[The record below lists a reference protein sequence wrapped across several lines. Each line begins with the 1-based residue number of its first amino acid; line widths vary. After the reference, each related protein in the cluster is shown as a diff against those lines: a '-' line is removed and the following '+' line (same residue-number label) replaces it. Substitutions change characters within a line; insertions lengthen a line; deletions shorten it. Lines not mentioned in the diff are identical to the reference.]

1 MNAEL
6 PIDTLL
12 PSDLRTEL
20 CITGLTVESDPSLL
34 TFRIDPGNAFQRR
47 AYVRDMEGGRFVVG
61 ISERYLPDG
70 PRVTVC
76 DSSGIPAGYVA
87 EQLRASSGCAYT
99 WDAERDHWLDARPR
113 LTPAWSGSRRDVTSA
128 AVAAAQRV
136 WKEKVTHYLYAHQ
149 GRFVYANNPPREGAF
164 FSVNVRGLWAMH
176 DGRVT
181 YPMENAPG
189 TSAIAPQALYG
200 RSSPARLA
208 FADQA
213 ADGAVVLAFHH
224 REEYSRPGMA
234 PEQRR
239 GRKVP

>member
-1 MNAEL
+1 MNDQM
-6 PIDTLL
+6 PIDVLL
-12 PSDLRTEL
+12 PRDLRTEL

-47 AYVRDMEGGRFVVG
+47 AYVRNMGSGRFVVG

-136 WKEKVTHYLYAHQ
+136 WEEKVTHYLYARQ
-149 GRFVYANNPPREGAF
+149 GRFVYANNPPRDGAF
-164 FSVNVRGLWAMH
+164 FSVNVRGLWARH
-176 DGRVT
+176 DGPVT
-181 YPMENAPG
+181 YPIENAPG
-189 TSAIAPQALYG
+189 TSAIAAQALYG
-200 RSSPARLA
+200 HATPARLA
-208 FADQA
+208 LADQVVG
-213 ADGAVVLAFHH
+213 DAVVLAFHQ
-224 REEYSRPGMA
+224 REHSRTTMA
-234 PEQRR
+234 GEKGR
-239 GRKVP
+239 GRRMP